1 MKNTLIHVCCAPC
14 SIMCIETLRSKG
26 IEPTAFWYN
35 NNIHPFTEYRARRD
49 AMKAY
54 AQSIDLPLI
63 VEDEY
68 GLRAFVQAVADNIAA
83 RCVFCYRSRL
93 ERTAQEAAA
102 RGFDSFTTSLLV
114 SPYQNREAI
123 CKIGAELG
131 AKYGVEFLPEDF
143 RPYFHEGQD
152 RASALDIYM
161 QKYCGCIFSEE
172 ERFSNKRKKEL
183 KKEAAARR
191 AAEAQKSE

>member
-1 MKNTLIHVCCAPC
+1 
-14 SIMCIETLRSKG
+14 MCIETLRNKG

-102 RGFDSFTTSLLV
+102 RNVTVNAVAPGFIDTDMTKDLPQDELKQLV
-114 SPYQNREAI
+114 PMKRFG
-123 CKIGAELG
+123 K
-131 AKYGVEFLPEDF
+131 
-143 RPYFHEGQD
+143 
-152 RASALDIYM
+152 
-161 QKYCGCIFSEE
+161 SEE
-172 ERFSNKRKKEL
+172 V
-183 KKEAAARR
+183 AALVAFLC
-191 AAEAQKSE
+191 SEDAGYITGEVISINGGLYT